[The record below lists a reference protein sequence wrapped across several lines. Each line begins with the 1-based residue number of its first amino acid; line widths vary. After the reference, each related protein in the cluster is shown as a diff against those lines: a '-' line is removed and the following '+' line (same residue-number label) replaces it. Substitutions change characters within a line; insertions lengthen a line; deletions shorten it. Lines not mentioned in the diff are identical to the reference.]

1 MFRSELRAASALLR
15 RRSLFGADDISKTP
29 QMQAETG
36 IVKNS
41 QIAAF
46 AYLDNLDADFHWVA
60 NFEICAH
67 ALGRASV
74 QR

>member
-1 MFRSELRAASALLR
+1 
-15 RRSLFGADDISKTP
+15 
-29 QMQAETG
+29 MQAETG

-46 AYLDNLDADFHWVA
+46 AYLENLDADFDWVA
-60 NFEICAH
+60 DFEICAH

-74 QR
+74 QC

>member
-1 MFRSELRAASALLR
+1 
-15 RRSLFGADDISKTP
+15 
-29 QMQAETG
+29 MQAETG
-36 IVKNS
+36 IVKSS

-46 AYLDNLDADFHWVA
+46 AYLENLDADFYWVM

-67 ALGRASV
+67 ALGRTSV